1 MSSDNLKE
9 ALSVSYQNID
19 ELEQDKTYPFYGIIT
34 SIVEENSSGVISK
47 FEVNQQIVV
56 SINIQGEDPQKFSDT
71 IKSRMFEPGIFL
83 GKFLGTHDEKVLVD
97 CNTIVFGKRGETS
110 VQ

>member
-1 MSSDNLKE
+1 MTTDKLKE
-9 ALSVSYQNID
+9 SLSVSYQSID
-19 ELEQDKTYPFYGIIT
+19 ALEPDKTYPFYGIIT
-34 SIVEENSSGVISK
+34 SIVEETEGVISK
-47 FEVNQQIVV
+47 FEVNQQILVT
-56 SINIQGEDPQKFSDT
+56 IQLTGEDPQKFSDT

-83 GKFLGTHDEKVLVD
+83 GKFLGTQDEKVLVN